1 YDGAG
6 RLSTLDFSR
15 GRITYTYDPATG
27 KLKTLGSPG
36 GVTLTYTYDGSLLT
50 RTTWS
55 GPVTGTVERT
65 YDNNFRVVTEKVN
78 GDAPITYQYE
88 ADGLLVKAGDLTI
101 TRDPQTGLV
110 TGTTLGV
117 VTTVNAYNV
126 FGELIHQEAK
136 SLGQSAFLAD
146 YTRDL
151 LGRITRK
158 VEVIGG
164 VTDTWDYTYDP
175 AGRLEEVDRNGAR
188 LSRYEYDAN
197 GNRLKH
203 ITPTETI
210 TATYDDQDRL
220 LTYGDITYT
229 YTANGELATKTQNGQ
244 TVRYEYDELGNLVKV
259 SLPDGI
265 EVEYVIDG
273 QGRRV
278 GKRVGGVLV
287 QGFLYKD
294 QLEPIAELS
303 GSTLTDRFIY
313 ATNSYSPDVLF
324 KGGEGYRIV
333 TDHLGSSRMV
343 VNTADGTIAQRVTY
357 DQFGKTT
364 LDTSAGFQAFGFA
377 GGVYDRQTELV
388 RFGARDYDAGVGRW
402 TGKDTIQFA
411 GGDANLYGY
420 SFGDPINLIDPSG
433 LRCTNKSPL
442 WVPVKPEESR
452 RPVVWLA
459 PGETYEGRID
469 GVRPPAWGNDWFKV
483 APWTDVTIQPDGNPD
498 AGGFGALMTYLF
510 WTNDPAWWVPSG
522 QPHFEDS
529 FPGRKQ
535 PNWPERHLDWTVP
548 QPPPGCACSIY
559 Y

>member
-1 YDGAG
+1 MEPLYSPQSRAERLHTFDYTPADLQETYRPPDIGIGGVDTAYTYDRDRKLTSVERPDGKTVTLGYDGAG

-78 GDAPITYQYE
+78 GDAPITYQYD

-117 VTTVNAYNV
+117 VTTANAYNT

-136 SLGQSAFLAD
+136 SLGQTIFLAD

-175 AGRLEEVDRNGAR
+175 TGRLEEVYHNGAR

-229 YTANGELATKTQNGQ
+229 YTANGELATKTQNGH

-294 QLEPIAELS
+294 QLEPIAELN
-303 GSTLTDRFIY
+303 GSALKDRFIY
-313 ATNSYSPDVLF
+313 ATTSHSPDVVF
-324 KGGEGYRIV
+324 KSGQAYRLV
-333 TDHLGSSRMV
+333 TDHLGSPRLV
-343 VNTADGTIAQRVTY
+343 VNTSNGTIAQRMDY
-357 DQFGKTT
+357 EEFGRTT
-364 LDTSAGFQAFGFA
+364 LDTAAGTQAFGFA
-377 GGVYDRQTELV
+377 GGLYDRQTGLV
-388 RFGARDYDAGVGRW
+388 RFGARDHDARVGRW
-402 TGKDTIQFA
+402 VGKDPIGF
-411 GGDANLYGY
+411 GGSDVNLYGY
-420 SFGDPINLIDPSG
+420 AQRDPVNFIDPDG
-433 LRCTNKSPL
+433 LRCTNNS
-442 WVPVKPEESR
+442 
-452 RPVVWLA
+452 
-459 PGETYEGRID
+459 
-469 GVRPPAWGNDWFKV
+469 
-483 APWTDVTIQPDGNPD
+483 
-498 AGGFGALMTYLF
+498 
-510 WTNDPAWWVPSG
+510 
-522 QPHFEDS
+522 
-529 FPGRKQ
+529 
-535 PNWPERHLDWTVP
+535 
-548 QPPPGCACSIY
+548 
-559 Y
+559 